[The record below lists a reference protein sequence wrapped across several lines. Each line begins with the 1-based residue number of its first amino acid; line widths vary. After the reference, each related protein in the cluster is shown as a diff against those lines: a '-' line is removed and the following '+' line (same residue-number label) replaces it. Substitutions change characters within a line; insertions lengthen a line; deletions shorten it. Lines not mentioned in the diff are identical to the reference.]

1 MATTTATITLSSN
14 DIADSSFSVSNTAIL
29 TNVGTDTGVT
39 KTTGLSRLELSAE
52 TKIVLFGAGGSTD
65 STPGTGTGLRIN
77 KGKFYIKNLNA
88 RGDGSKFVTLLM
100 DEFEIGRLYG
110 GDWAFYPWDGGSG
123 SDLEVK
129 PSSTT
134 DTTLEY
140 IMFYE

>member
-1 MATTTATITLSSN
+1 MATINATITLSSS
-14 DIADSSFSVSNTAIL
+14 DMADSNFSISNTATL
-29 TNVGTDTGVT
+29 TNAGTDTGMT
-39 KTTGLSRLELSAE
+39 KTTGLSRLELSAI

-65 STPGTGTGLRIN
+65 STPGTGTGLAIN
-77 KGKFYIKNLNA
+77 KGKFYIKNLND
-88 RGDGSKFVTLLM
+88 RGDGTKFVKLM
-100 DEFEIGRLYG
+100 MDDFEIGRLYG

>member
-1 MATTTATITLSSN
+1 MATINATITLSSS
-14 DIADSSFSVSNTAIL
+14 DMADSNFSISNTATL
-29 TNVGTDTGVT
+29 TNAGTDTGMT
-39 KTTGLSRLELSAE
+39 KTTGLSRLELSAV

-77 KGKFYIKNLNA
+77 KGKFYIKNLND

>member
-1 MATTTATITLSSN
+1 MATTTATITLASS
-14 DIADSSFSVSNTAIL
+14 DMADSSFSVSNTATL
-29 TNVGTDTGVT
+29 TNVGTATGVT
-39 KTTGLSRLELSAE
+39 KTTGLSRVE
-52 TKIVLFGAGGSTD
+52 TAATTKVVLFGAGGSSD
-65 STPGTGTGLRIN
+65 SNPGTTAIN

-88 RGDGSKFVTLLM
+88 RDASGAKYVKLLI
-100 DEFEIGRLYG
+100 DTVEIGRLYG

-123 SDLEVK
+123 QDLEIQ

>member
-1 MATTTATITLSSN
+1 MATTTATITLASS
-14 DIADSSFSVSNTAIL
+14 DIADNSFSVSNTATL
-29 TNVGTDTGVT
+29 TNVGTATGVT
-39 KTTGLSRLELSAE
+39 KTTGLSRVE
-52 TKIVLFGAGGSTD
+52 TAATTKVVLFGAGGSSD
-65 STPGTGTGLRIN
+65 SNPGTVNIN

-88 RGDGSKFVTLLM
+88 RVDGSKYVKLLI
-100 DEFEIGRLYG
+100 DTVEIGRLYG

-123 SDLEVK
+123 QDLEIQ

>member
-1 MATTTATITLSSN
+1 MATTTATITLSSS
-14 DIADSSFSVSNTAIL
+14 DIADSSFSISNTATL
-29 TNVGTDTGVT
+29 TNVGTDTGMT
-39 KTTGLSRLELSAE
+39 KTTGLSRLELSA
-52 TKIVLFGAGGSTD
+52 TTRIVLFGAGGSTD

-77 KGKFYIKNLNA
+77 KGRFYIKNLNA
-88 RGDGSKFVTLLM
+88 RGDGSKYVKLLI
-100 DEFEIGRLYG
+100 DEVEIGRLYG

-123 SDLEVK
+123 QDLEVQ

>member
-1 MATTTATITLSSN
+1 MATTTATITLSSS
-14 DIADSSFSVSNTAIL
+14 DVADSNFSVSNTATL

-39 KTTGLSRLELSAE
+39 KTTGLSRLELSAT

-88 RGDGSKFVTLLM
+88 RGDGSKFVKLLV
-100 DEFEIGRLYG
+100 DTVEIGRLYG

-123 SDLEVK
+123 QDLEVQ